1 MEAVLIEET
10 NRTDGV
16 LVINGREWMEDARG
30 NLKPLANIKP
40 EDKLQDETVRKI
52 IGYAKDLSQQ
62 IARFKKHTLA
72 DLASFNALLEQ
83 EYGQT
88 IGGKKGNTTYMTID
102 GRQRVVVQFAD
113 QITFGPQIH
122 VAKALIDECLTEWS
136 AEARP
141 EIQAIVTRAFNT
153 DKEGQINKSE
163 IFMLLRLDIDD
174 ARWLRAMDAIR
185 DSIRIIGTKG
195 YIRFYEREN
204 IDDEPVA
211 ITIDL
216 AKA

>member
-1 MEAVLIEET
+1 MEAVILEPT
-10 NRTDGV
+10 RTDGV
-16 LVINGREWMEDARG
+16 IVINGREWMEDAKG
-30 NLKPLANIKP
+30 NLVPLANVKP

-52 IGYAKDLSQQ
+52 IGFAKDLSAQ
-62 IARFKKHTLA
+62 IARFKRHTVA
-72 DLASFNALLEQ
+72 DLASLNAIYEQ

-88 IGGKKGNTTYMTID
+88 LGGKKGNTTYMTID
-102 GRQRVVVQFAD
+102 GRMRVVVQFAD
-113 QITFGPQIH
+113 QVTFGPQIH
-122 VAKALIDECLTEWS
+122 VAKSLIDECLTEWA

-163 IFMLLRLDIDD
+163 IFMLLRLDIAD
-174 ARWLRAMDAIR
+174 ARWQRAMDAIR
-185 DSIRIIGTKG
+185 DSIRVTGSKG

-204 IDDEPVA
+204 PNDEPVA
-211 ITIDL
+211 ITIDI

>member
-1 MEAVLIEET
+1 MEAVILEPT
-10 NRTDGV
+10 RTDGV
-16 LVINGREWMEDARG
+16 IVINGREWMEDAKG
-30 NLKPLANIKP
+30 NMVPLANIKA

-52 IGYAKDLSQQ
+52 IGFAKDLSAQ
-62 IARFKKHTLA
+62 IARFKSHTLA
-72 DLASFNALLEQ
+72 DLGSLNAIYEQ

-88 IGGKKGNTTYMTID
+88 LGGKKGNTTYQTID
-102 GRQRVVVQFAD
+102 GRMRVVVQFAD
-113 QITFGPQIH
+113 QVTFGPQIH
-122 VAKALIDECLTEWS
+122 IAKSLIDECLTEWS

-163 IFMLLRLDIDD
+163 IFMLLRLDIAD
-174 ARWLRAMDAIR
+174 ARWQRAMDAIR
-185 DSIRIIGTKG
+185 DSIRVTGSKG

-204 IDDEPVA
+204 PNDEPVA
-211 ITIDL
+211 ITIDI

>member
-1 MEAVLIEET
+1 MEAVILEPT
-10 NRTDGV
+10 RTDGV
-16 LVINGREWMEDARG
+16 MVINGREWMEDAKG
-30 NLKPLANIKP
+30 NLVPLANVKP

-52 IGYAKDLSQQ
+52 IGFAKDLSAQ
-62 IARFKKHTLA
+62 IARFKSHTLA
-72 DLASFNALLEQ
+72 DLGSFDALLEQ
-83 EYGQT
+83 EYGQK
-88 IGGKKGNTTYMTID
+88 IGGKKGNTTYQTVD
-102 GRQRVVVQFAD
+102 GRMRVVVQFAD

-122 VAKALIDECLTEWS
+122 VAKSLIDECLTEWA

-163 IFMLLRLDIDD
+163 IFMLLRLGIEDT
-174 ARWLRAMDAIR
+174 RWQRAMDAIR
-185 DSIRIIGTKG
+185 DSIRVTGSKG

-204 IDDEPVA
+204 PEDELVA
-211 ITIDL
+211 ITIDI